1 MSNPLS
7 QDPSQNL
14 LPSASF
20 SALNWNP
27 SQETNPVVVLQS
39 DLLIGHIN
47 QSPNITTLTPNPSDS
62 LLLAQIQGSI
72 ATIDPNITLPND
84 NSFDGLTGE
93 AMDIVKEQ
101 LTQFAKVPNFV
112 KKMNLAFGESWD
124 TQAANVLTQDWLNG
138 DFSLIPPVKF
148 VSSAEIGGANGAFA
162 GATDTIYLSREL
174 LAGNSANPAAVAD
187 VLLEEIGHSIDAR
200 LNITDAPGD
209 EGAIFGAVVQGKTL
223 EPQELLKLKAKD
235 DSGTAIIGGI
245 NFPIEQSRIK
255 KQRDFNG
262 DNISDLLRQ
271 EKGSWIN
278 NSRDAEVYLSNG
290 SWGFKQQSVLP
301 DGYWMNGDLANF
313 IYGDFNGDAKT
324 DFIRQEKG
332 SWVDGGNDVQIFISK
347 GDGTFQNPVNMNEM
361 TSMNGNNVNLI
372 VGDFN
377 GNGTDDI
384 IRQEKGNWVNGVND
398 TQFYTYSNG
407 NFVKV
412 KDVPDMAAMNGN
424 YTNLIAGDFDGNGIT
439 DLIRQEKGSWINN
452 TRDAEVYLSNGSW
465 GFKQQ
470 TVLPDSS
477 WMNGDLIN
485 LISGDFNGDTKTDFI
500 RQEKG
505 GWVDGG
511 NDVNIFISKG
521 DGTFQNSVN
530 INDMGMMNGNV
541 ANLIVGDFTGGGAD
555 DIIRQSKNSGDAQ
568 FYTFSAG
575 NFRKVGNVPDMAAM
589 NGSGVNLAPQ
599 IDGASSYPY
608 AAPPPSQPT
617 NPGNFQPNPSYIYKD
632 SDYLGSLYQD
642 NISNGFSRKIHD
654 GTSAFDS
661 DDSATDGVDGDNRL
675 YAMVGGEVIEAKNG
689 KEISSKYWGYNGTV
703 AIYNKD
709 LNKTFIYCHL
719 QEGSI
724 NESMKG
730 KTISPGSLIG
740 REGNTGNSFGSH
752 THVEVHNGRASVNM
766 SNPLSPQFPANSGR
780 LDVASV
786 FQDAVRKGLVKLYR

>member
-14 LPSASF
+14 LPSTSF
-20 SALNWNP
+20 SALNWEPQEPNP
-27 SQETNPVVVLQS
+27 AVILQS

-47 QSPNITTLTPNPSDS
+47 QNPNITALTPNPSDS
-62 LLLAQIQGSI
+62 LLLAQIEGSI
-72 ATIDPNITLPND
+72 ATIDPNITLLND

-112 KKMNLAFGESWD
+112 EKMNLAFGESWD
-124 TQAANVLTQDWLNG
+124 NQAANSLTQDWLNG

-174 LAGNSANPAAVAD
+174 LTENGANPVAVAD
-187 VLLEEIGHSIDAR
+187 VLLEEIGHSVDSR
-200 LNITDAPGD
+200 LNVTDSPGD

-290 SWGFKQQSVLP
+290 SWGFKKQSVLP

-347 GDGTFQNPVNMNEM
+347 GDGTFQNPVNMNNM
-361 TSMNGNNVNLI
+361 GMMNGNVANLI
-372 VGDFN
+372 VGDFT
-377 GNGTDDI
+377 GGGADDI
-384 IRQEKGNWVNGVND
+384 IRQEKGNLVNGVDD

-439 DLIRQEKGSWINN
+439 DLLRQEKGSWINN

-470 TVLPDSS
+470 TVLPDGY
-477 WMNGDLIN
+477 WMNGDLVNFIP
-485 LISGDFNGDTKTDFI
+485 GYFNADNKTDLI

-505 GWVDGG
+505 SWVDGG
-511 NDVNIFISKG
+511 NDVQILISKG
-521 DGTFQNSVN
+521 DGTFQNPVN
-530 INDMGMMNGNV
+530 MNNMGMMNGNV

-555 DIIRQSKNSGDAQ
+555 DIIRQEKGNLVNGVDDTQ
-568 FYTFSAG
+568 FYTYSNG
-575 NFRKVGNVPDMAAM
+575 NFVKVKDVPDMAAM
-589 NGSGVNLAPQ
+589 NGNFVNLAPK

-608 AAPPPSQPT
+608 AAPPVVQTQVPIQP
-617 NPGNFQPNPSYIYKD
+617 PLFSNPSASNPLRGFVHPLGQSVATPISWTHNPIYGQQYAVD
-632 SDYLGSLYQD
+632 FPANIGTQVYAMRSGTVVSWNDNTSDKSANLQSIDDGKQGTTANYLLVKLDD
-642 NISNGFSRKIHD
+642 N
-654 GTSAFDS
+654 
-661 DDSATDGVDGDNRL
+661 DGVDDGYR
-675 YAMVGGEVIEAKNG
+675 AMYLHLQQGSIPSKLKQVGARVGANEPIG
-689 KEISSKYWGYNGTV
+689 KVGYNGV
-703 AIYNKD
+703 SQGV
-709 LNKTFIYCHL
+709 H
-719 QEGSI
+719 S
-724 NESMKG
+724 
-730 KTISPGSLIG
+730 
-740 REGNTGNSFGSH
+740 
-752 THVEVHNGRASVNM
+752 HVEVNKLTGTTMWQRETK
-766 SNPLSPQFPANSGR
+766 P
-780 LDVASV
+780 
-786 FQDAVRKGLVKLYR
+786 FQWK